1 VGRETTSHRRRG
13 VGVALIALAVVASVP
28 HVHADPSSQPG
39 DGDPFFISYMTSVF
53 RPPTA
58 VAGAKAIIPLAHQVC
73 DARAN
78 GQSDLQAANLVM
90 TGGGV
95 DKLGVAFGSVSAQ
108 ESAALSIVEAA
119 TLAYCP
125 TYNNGN
131 W

>member
-1 VGRETTSHRRRG
+1 MSDKGRG
-13 VGVALIALAVVASVP
+13 VGVALIALAVVTSAA
-28 HVHADPSSQPG
+28 HAHADPSSQPG

-53 RPPTA
+53 RPPTT
-58 VAGAKAIIPLAHQVC
+58 VAGARAIIPLAHQVC

-78 GQSDLQAANLVM
+78 GQSDFQAANLVM
-90 TGGGV
+90 NGGGV
-95 DKLGVAFGSVSAQ
+95 NKLGVAFGSVSGQ